1 MGQII
6 TTRDENQAGY
16 FRIGNL
22 ILNIPPEQIQC
33 HKVINGN
40 EVMPLRFPFAIPIKT
55 GQSRW
60 DVTWSWKCVADYDN
74 ADYSAWDDVQLLLA
88 MFKAAPFVEVH
99 NDHIRQIV
107 NPGVLT
113 HGASQDDVMAFA
125 LRQMRV
131 DTNPD
136 LVDTLQVTMT
146 MSYFNYRPYSKNF
159 QYDDWTGTATP
170 SALNSPLFTAYL
182 LNWIQTNLNTDLTQQ
197 PDTGMSVSS
206 TNWQGQ
212 VPGSITFTAR
222 EYAACAL
229 PNDTGLNPPPTGANA
244 LQPANPGATRQGT
257 AQQGNANAGKFVDNI
272 IIDTTDTTNPAIQ
285 WWVKSA
291 AFPES
296 NNNYSA
302 INKSTVTNTGKPSA
316 AVGLLQWVRAAAI
329 DAMKA
334 SDKYLGTRYISTAV
348 QSGYLVVSRTNN
360 GYNWASKSIP
370 NPQST
375 DPVLATYISWMLS
388 PPVTGGQATLQ
399 NNMATGWAI
408 LKLRANNGSALSAW
422 EAHRFGQGIVNNG
435 QGNPS
440 KDNNWFTKATNT
452 YRTLSSDQNAFTPQE
467 GTTTPAGSPA
477 PATGTTPVSSGT
489 NTNTPP
495 NISDSSNPPPTA
507 TTPPPMTTQIRYL
520 LNNNYTYDYATE
532 SAAFL
537 YKEHYLKM
545 TALENDDQPASSDI
559 EDIDAQHF
567 IYPMQISVTF
577 VNNISQIPLAGYQ
590 YPTYQHLGPG
600 STLVS
605 IGLLSNAEIM
615 EATDKYDEP
624 EHTGLSLLSNMTKML
639 EDQFQSLRN
648 EWRRVNSIHRM
659 QSIAVQNQVLNMLGI
674 RGLLTK
680 ELTTETVPESP
691 TEVTAQYNA
700 IQYENIYYLDGPN
713 PYTVNTTP
721 FGFSQIW
728 LKILRDG
735 TIVKDFAGDASLAAL
750 VNLAKMM
757 TSSATGDAAAGTNA
771 TQFLWQWLVQKPQSI
786 LQYYSTPPPVSIDA
800 YNVLSPAPFEQ
811 QEQLLMVK
819 LLDEYPSS
827 LTGLRD
833 NTFTEDFPDIANRIK
848 NHGGQ
853 LNYSDFFLISNWP
866 TLSELPD
873 YQLFQTYA
881 ANINKR
887 IEAALAA
894 NPSAESPINQL
905 WDQFVGFAYA
915 NNYQLIRDQM
925 QRAQASPQLKP
936 LFVNTQT
943 LTTPGN
949 AQLPGHSCYLDMGL
963 TDVTYVGRDNN
974 PAMYF
979 HDDNADIVASMTAQ
993 VSSIVSQTMTSVT
1006 SFENATPYSDKAV
1019 DSSKLIQTSTES
1031 FTGNAQAII
1040 SNVKPSSY
1048 TMAKAFPTFKLFLM
1062 EDNAQKPFYAYDN
1075 FYSYATVLDME
1086 IIRYRDKPDTAV
1098 IQISNLLHLLDQH
1111 MFDGTP
1117 QGRQEA
1123 RLHAPVTTNIPA
1135 NQQLAVP
1142 AGGVASMDINEPT
1155 ADAWTL
1161 DNRFPQIAAHHS
1173 IDPTTSS
1180 RQIDNKFPLRFFA
1193 LQTGTKVQVRMGFSN
1208 NPDLL
1213 IPVFTG
1219 EVTQI
1224 EGDEILSVVCQ
1235 SYMIELVTPAQDEIR
1250 TDGFTIDGRLNKLTN
1265 ALVKSVRDFG
1275 SFHVIPAIGDL
1286 LGGIFGNTPAFGGNA
1301 TVGGY
1306 KIPGLNSPGGTA
1318 VDVMAAMLSVST
1330 AKHFGRWQ
1338 LGSPTDHYIKGH
1350 NWNTLLGSVL
1360 ILAGSSPLNVGATG
1374 LESGYDRSFENI
1386 LTTHIFG
1393 PNGTAVADADG
1404 GLRTWWYEKPGGYGS
1419 PEYYIPKDSIMTP
1432 WTYIQD
1438 IARRYP
1444 EFILAVKQYG
1454 FPYTADATL
1463 VFANPHDFYSS
1474 RTPVPN
1480 EVEMQQQAVSDAT
1493 QFNQWW
1499 ANGTTSGQAQF
1510 KAFCT
1515 GLGSQWAA
1523 GVMNQYEY
1531 TTGPGHATE
1540 GAEYYTFYVDA
1551 VGLTLTDPGT
1561 AADKMI
1567 GYINGGGPGVFFTIT
1582 NMFAQQLASNVS
1594 SFGLV
1599 MGTSPGRTISPFQ
1612 AEQGLQQMVQNYYS
1626 WLNQQTQPGGS
1637 NLAVNGRMK
1646 PVRRWHLV
1654 NGDNIVH
1661 NGINLNENF
1670 YNTVRLVNQTL
1681 AANESIPSHYR
1692 RMLLADPFIV
1702 DKKNIKGDTP
1712 YTNAY
1717 MQSFLRDELAK
1728 AYRGELVLIGNPE
1741 IEPFDILMMLDP
1753 STGISGPV
1761 EVDSVIHSFN
1771 QETGYITIVRPR
1783 AMIVINDKLSMPI
1796 HQAVW
1801 DMLTRMQSQ
1810 IEGWTMNST
1819 LINPSKLPVVEAELG
1834 IAAVAAGLALS
1845 PWIAVPAALAGGVAI
1860 FWTGKVVNR
1869 LNPMGLVP
1877 LTRFQRP
1884 WVSGLE
1890 GWKVD
1895 DVLGTLNTK
1904 WQYFKEDEIEPLM
1917 YSFRTARNMGLI

>member
-1 MGQII
+1 MGQIL
-6 TTRDENQAGY
+6 TTRDEDQAGY
-16 FRIGNL
+16 FRIGTL
-22 ILNIPPEQIQC
+22 VLNIPPEQIQC
-33 HKVINGN
+33 HKVINGD
-40 EVMPLRFPFAIPIKT
+40 EVMPLRFPFALPIKT

-60 DVTWSWKCVADYDN
+60 DVTWAWKCVADYDN
-74 ADYSAWDDVQLLLA
+74 ADYTAWKDIQLLLA
-88 MFKAAPFVEVH
+88 MFKAAPFVEVE

-113 HGASQDDVMAFA
+113 QGASQDDVMAFA

-131 DTNPD
+131 DTVPD
-136 LVDTLQVTMT
+136 LIDTLQVTLT

-159 QYDDWTGTATP
+159 QYDDYSGKPTP
-170 SALNSPLFTAYL
+170 SALNSPLFSTYL
-182 LNWIQTNLNTDLTQQ
+182 QNWIETNLNNDPTQQ
-197 PDTGMSVSS
+197 PDTGMTVSS
-206 TNWQGQ
+206 TDWQGQ
-212 VPGSITFTAR
+212 IPGSVTFTAR
-222 EYAACAL
+222 EYVACAL
-229 PNDTGLNPPPTGANA
+229 PNDTALNPPPPGASA
-244 LQPANPGATRQGT
+244 LNPANPGATHQGT
-257 AQQGNANAGKFVDNI
+257 AKQGNATAGNFVDNI
-272 IIDTTDTTNPAIQ
+272 TIDTTDITNPAIQ
-285 WWVKSA
+285 WWVKST

-334 SDKYLGTRYISTAV
+334 ADTYLGTHYVSTAV
-348 QSGYLVVSRTNN
+348 QSGYLVSARTNN
-360 GYNWASKSIP
+360 GYNWGSKTVP

-375 DPVLATYISWMLS
+375 DPVLATYIAWMMS
-388 PPVTGGQATLQ
+388 PPVTGSQATLQ
-399 NNMATGWAI
+399 NDMATGWAI
-408 LKLRANNGSALSAW
+408 IKLRANNGSALSAW

-435 QGNPS
+435 QGDPS

-452 YRTLSSDQNAFTPQE
+452 YRTLSGDPNAFTPQE
-467 GTTTPAGSPA
+467 GTTQPAGSPNA
-477 PATGTTPVSSGT
+477 ATNTTPVVSGN

-520 LNNNYTYDYATE
+520 LNNRYTYDYATE
-532 SAAFL
+532 SSAFL
-537 YKEHYLKM
+537 YKEHYIKM
-545 TALENDDQPASSDI
+545 VDQENDDQPSSSAID
-559 EDIDAQHF
+559 DIDPQHF
-567 IYPMQISVTF
+567 IYPMQVSVVF
-577 VNNISQIPLAGYQ
+577 VNNISQLPLAGYQ

-605 IGLLSNAEIM
+605 IGLLSNADIQ
-615 EATDKYDEP
+615 EATDHYSEP
-624 EHTGLSLLSNMTKML
+624 EHTGLSLMSNMIKML

-659 QSIAVQNQVLNMLGI
+659 QSVAVKNQILNMLGI

-680 ELTTETVPESP
+680 ELTTETVPESAN
-691 TEVTAQYNA
+691 EVTAQYNA
-700 IQYENIYYLDGPN
+700 IQYENIYYTDGPN

-721 FGFSQIW
+721 YGFSQTW

-735 TIVKDFAGDASLAAL
+735 TIVKDFSQDSTLSAL

-757 TSSATGDAAAGTNA
+757 GNPTDPTAL
-771 TQFLWQWLVQKPQSI
+771 QFMENWLLQKPTS
-786 LQYYSTPPPVSIDA
+786 LLGGLLSTLPIPNDA
-800 YNVLSPAPFEQ
+800 YLVATPAAFQQ
-811 QEQLLMVK
+811 QEQDLMLK
-819 LLDEYPSS
+819 LLTENEAGQNVFILATGGGSFIDHYPA
-827 LTGLRD
+827 
-833 NTFTEDFPDIANRIK
+833 IAQRIQTH
-848 NHGGQ
+848 NE
-853 LNYSDFFLISNWP
+853 LNYSDYFIIKNWP
-866 TLSELPD
+866 GLSELPD
-873 YQLFQTYA
+873 YQQFETDVR
-881 ANINKR
+881 NIDTR
-887 IEAALAA
+887 ISAALAA
-894 NPSAESPINQL
+894 NPASEPPLNQL
-905 WDQFVGFAYA
+905 WDQFVGYAYA
-915 NNYQLIRDQM
+915 NNYQALRDQM
-925 QRAQASPQLKP
+925 QRAQSSPLLQP
-936 LFVNTQT
+936 MFVTTQT
-943 LTTPGN
+943 TATPGT
-949 AQLPGHSCYLDMGL
+949 AQQPGHSCYLDMGL
-963 TDVTYVGRDNN
+963 KGVSYAGRDNN
-974 PAMYF
+974 PALYF
-979 HDDNADIVASMTAQ
+979 HNDNADIAASMQTQ
-993 VSSIVSQTMTSVT
+993 IGSIVAQTMTSVAG
-1006 SFENATPYSDKAV
+1006 FESATPYASQATDKSRLV
-1019 DSSKLIQTSTES
+1019 QTSTAS
-1031 FTGNAQAII
+1031 FQGNTQAIL

-1123 RLHAPVTTNIPA
+1123 RLHAPVTTNLPA
-1135 NQQLAVP
+1135 DQQLAIP
-1142 AGGVASMDINEPT
+1142 AGGVASMDINQPT

-1161 DNRFPQIAAHHS
+1161 DNRFPQIAAHHPVDS
-1173 IDPTTSS
+1173 TTSN
-1180 RQIDNKFPLRFFA
+1180 RQVDNKFPLRYFA

-1213 IPVFTG
+1213 VPVFTG
-1219 EVTQI
+1219 QVTQI
-1224 EGDEILSVVCQ
+1224 EGDEILSIVCQ
-1235 SYMIELVTPAQDEIR
+1235 SYMVELVVPAQDEIR
-1250 TDGFTIDGRLNKLTN
+1250 KDGFTIDGRLNKLTN
-1265 ALVKSVRDFG
+1265 ALVKSARDFPG
-1275 SFHVIPAIGDL
+1275 NIPSIPGDL
-1286 LGGIFGNTPAFGGNA
+1286 LGGIFGNTPAFGGNG

-1306 KIPGLNSPGGTA
+1306 KIPGLNSPGGTVA
-1318 VDVMAAMLSVST
+1318 DVMSAMLSVST

-1360 ILAGSSPLNVGATG
+1360 ILASNSPLSAGATG

-1393 PNGTAVADADG
+1393 PDGTATADANG
-1404 GLRTWWYEKPGGYGS
+1404 GARTWWYEKPGGYGA

-1474 RTPVPN
+1474 RTPIPG
-1480 EVEMQQQAVSDAT
+1480 EVEMQQQAASDNT
-1493 QFNQWW
+1493 QFTQWW
-1499 ANGTTSGQAQF
+1499 TNGTSSGQAQF

-1515 GLGSQWAA
+1515 GVGSQWASSA
-1523 GVMNQYEY
+1523 ENQYEY
-1531 TTGPGHATE
+1531 TLNGATQ
-1540 GAEYYTFYVDA
+1540 GSAYYTFFVAA
-1551 VGLTLTDPGT
+1551 VGATLQSPSA

-1567 GYINGGGPGVFFTIT
+1567 GYINGGGPGVFFNIT
-1582 NMFAQQLASNVS
+1582 NIFAQQMANNVS

-1599 MGTSPGRTISPFQ
+1599 IGTSPGRTISPFQ
-1612 AEQGLQQMVQNYYS
+1612 GEQGLQQLVQNYYN
-1626 WLNQQTQPGGS
+1626 WLNQQKQSGGS
-1637 NLAVNGRMK
+1637 NLAVNVRMK

-1681 AANESIPSHYR
+1681 TANESIPSHYR
-1692 RMLLADPFIV
+1692 RMLVADPFIV
-1702 DKKNIKGDTP
+1702 SKDNIKGDTP
-1712 YTNAY
+1712 QTNAY

-1728 AYRGELVLIGNPE
+1728 AYRGELVLLGNPD
-1741 IEPFDILMMLDP
+1741 IEPFDICMLLDP
-1753 STGISGPV
+1753 STGIAGPV
-1761 EVDSVIHSFN
+1761 EVDSAIHSFN
-1771 QETGYITIVRPR
+1771 QETGFITIVRPR
-1783 AMIVINDKLSMPI
+1783 AMVVVNDKLSMPI

-1801 DMLTRMQSQ
+1801 DMLTRMETQ
-1810 IEGWTMNST
+1810 IEGWTLHNP
-1819 LINPSKLPVVEAELG
+1819 LINTSNLPVVEAELG
-1834 IAAVAAGLALS
+1834 ILTLIGAAAIS
-1845 PWIAVPAALAGGVAI
+1845 PWIAVPAALAGGVAL
-1860 FWTGKVVNR
+1860 FWTGKIVNR
-1869 LNPMGLVP
+1869 LNPMGMVP

-1884 WVSGLE
+1884 WISGLE

-1895 DVLGTLNTK
+1895 DVLGTLQTK

-1917 YSFRTARNMGLI
+1917 YSYRQARNMGLI